1 MFKLAPLPFA
11 KDALEPHVSVETLA
25 CHYGKHHKAYV
36 DKVNEL
42 TKGTDLADL
51 DLVAL
56 IRKAA
61 RDTTQKTLFNN
72 AAQVW
77 NHDFYWQSLAPDG
90 GGEPGGALAER
101 IERDFGGYDNFRK
114 TFSETAVGQFG
125 SGYCWLVCGA
135 DGKLKIQATA
145 NAETPIADGKDVPL
159 LTTDVWEHA
168 YYLDYQNR
176 RADYLDTFL
185 DHLVNWAFAE
195 ANLAAV
201 TRRQAA
207 A

>member
-56 IRKAA
+56 IRKVAH
-61 RDTTQKTLFNN
+61 DTTRKILFNN

-77 NHDFYWQSLAPDG
+77 NHDFYWQSLTPDG

-101 IERDFGGYDNFRK
+101 IEHDFGGYDNFRK
-114 TFSETAVGQFG
+114 AFSEAAVGQFG

-135 DGKLKIQATA
+135 DGRLKIQATA

-176 RADYLDTFL
+176 RADYLDSFL
-185 DHLVNWAFAE
+185 DHLVNWTFAE
-195 ANLAAV
+195 ANFAAA

>member
-56 IRKAA
+56 IRKVAH
-61 RDTTQKTLFNN
+61 DTTRKILFNN

-77 NHDFYWQSLAPDG
+77 NHDFYWQSLTPDG
-90 GGEPGGALAER
+90 GGAPGGALAER
-101 IERDFGGYDNFRK
+101 IEHDFGGYDNFRK
-114 TFSETAVGQFG
+114 AFSEAAVGQFG

-168 YYLDYQNR
+168 YYLDYQNK
-176 RADYLDTFL
+176 RADYLETFL

-195 ANLAAV
+195 ANFAAV
-201 TRRQAA
+201 VRRQAA